1 MNETKTRKKR
11 SIVQQQCPVAKH
23 TNTHIVHVLACR
35 TWGTQRGDCD
45 RATSHVNYARSCVR
59 VYVPRKRT
67 NGRKIN
73 KQRMEQ
79 IDRNS
84 HFICIYYT
92 HACIAYT
99 VCINIC
105 IIIKSTQRKQTKKK
119 NCTNRACLVV
129 VGFFDWAVAYSRCK
143 TETVSCIICPP
154 KNQMYMQKGESM
166 LIRITVQNCGRGCL
180 CPPTRESDESV
191 IEERGA
197 LLCFHLTLSKG
208 LLCMPS
214 FEIWLYM
221 KSKHANIVSIV
232 LL

>member
-1 MNETKTRKKR
+1 MSNAMRVATTRGKHLQQPYTDTYLYIYFHTRESIRPNIKKNKKMNETKTRKKR

-105 IIIKSTQRKQTKKK
+105 IIIKSTQRKQKKK
-119 NCTNRACLVV
+119 KKLYESSVFSGRW
-129 VGFFDWAVAYSRCK
+129 FFRL
-143 TETVSCIICPP
+143 
-154 KNQMYMQKGESM
+154 G
-166 LIRITVQNCGRGCL
+166 CG
-180 CPPTRESDESV
+180 V
-191 IEERGA
+191 
-197 LLCFHLTLSKG
+197 FQ
-208 LLCMPS
+208 
-214 FEIWLYM
+214 
-221 KSKHANIVSIV
+221 V
-232 LL
+232 